1 MEALTYADVAK
12 GNVKSATWKRKLA
25 KEAVVAHDKQL
36 MREVNTE
43 LIK

>member
-1 MEALTYADVAK
+1 METLTYADVAK
-12 GNVKSATWKRKLA
+12 GNVKNAEWKRKLA

-36 MREVNTE
+36 MREVQTD